1 MWEGADPGDVKDK
14 SGVFLTGVLE
24 QQSGAFPVV
33 EEEGDAGDEDS
44 WEDTR
49 NNPAQC
55 GKSSPVTPHFHVP
68 LQSHSQQQQ
77 LQPRLSDYEPLL
89 AAAPTGSVTQ
99 RIPIPPE
106 LLANPLKELMSSVST
121 LDLLMRKT
129 NYNNIHI
136 NRY

>member
-1 MWEGADPGDVKDK
+1 MWEGADPGNVKDK

-55 GKSSPVTPHFHVP
+55 GKS
-68 LQSHSQQQQ
+68 Q
-77 LQPRLSDYEPLL
+77 L
-89 AAAPTGSVTQ
+89 A
-99 RIPIPPE
+99 RI
-106 LLANPLKELMSSVST
+106 
-121 LDLLMRKT
+121 
-129 NYNNIHI
+129 
-136 NRY
+136 